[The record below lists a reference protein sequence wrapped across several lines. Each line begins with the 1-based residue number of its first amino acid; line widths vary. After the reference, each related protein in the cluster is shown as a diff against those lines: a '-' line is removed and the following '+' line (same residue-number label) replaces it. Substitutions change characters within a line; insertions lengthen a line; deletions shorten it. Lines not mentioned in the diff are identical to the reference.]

1 MRIGKLAALAAIV
14 AGAVV
19 ALLAVTGVIQPL
31 EVLDVALTTFGSLA
45 ILFAAALAW
54 QAVRGKPSAPDRTD
68 KPVP

>member
-1 MRIGKLAALAAIV
+1 MRIGKLAVLAAIV

-19 ALLAVTGVIQPL
+19 ALLAVTGVIQQSDVG
-31 EVLDVALTTFGSLA
+31 EVALKTLGSLA